1 MPSPKSRN
9 SSPRNTGWRPPRRRT
24 TTTANEWFDAAAAP
38 AASVRRQSPVTGD
51 SHPEGCNHGTNPADA
66 RDDTTASVDDDEA
79 SDDNPDDKKA
89 RPTLTFNQ
97 DTREGQGN
105 EVLTQYQEAMDRIV
119 DNRTPR

>member
-1 MPSPKSRN
+1 MPL
-9 SSPRNTGWRPPRRRT
+9 RPPM
-24 TTTANEWFDAAAAP
+24 P
-38 AASVRRQSPVTGD
+38 ASAGNPTVTGD
-51 SHPEGCNHGTNPADA
+51 SHPEGCNYGTNPAGA

-79 SDDNPDDKKA
+79 SDANPDDMRA

-105 EVLTQYQEAMDRIV
+105 EVLTQYQDAMDRIV

>member
-1 MPSPKSRN
+1 MP
-9 SSPRNTGWRPPRRRT
+9 
-24 TTTANEWFDAAAAP
+24 
-38 AASVRRQSPVTGD
+38 ASAGNPPVTGD
-51 SHPEGCNHGTNPADA
+51 GCPEGCDYGTNPAVE
-66 RDDTTASVDDDEA
+66 RDDTAASVDDDEA

-97 DTREGQGN
+97 EAREVQGN